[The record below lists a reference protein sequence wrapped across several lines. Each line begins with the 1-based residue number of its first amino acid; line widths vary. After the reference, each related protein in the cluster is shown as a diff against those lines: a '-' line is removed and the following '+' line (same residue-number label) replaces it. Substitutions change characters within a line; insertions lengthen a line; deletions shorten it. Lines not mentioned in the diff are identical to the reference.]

1 MARVL
6 LHKCTGCSE
15 YTMQTEKC
23 PSCGGKV
30 AATRPA
36 KYSPEDHYGEYRRKL
51 KQMERDASGI
61 RQ

>member
-15 YTMQTEKC
+15 YTMQTATC

-30 AATRPA
+30 APARPA
-36 KYSPEDHYGEYRRKL
+36 KYSPEDHYGEYRRRLKKL
-51 KQMERDASGI
+51 EKESDGKR
-61 RQ
+61 

>member
-15 YTMQTEKC
+15 YTMQTDAC
-23 PSCGGKV
+23 PHCGGKV
-30 AATRPA
+30 QAARPA

-51 KQMERDASGI
+51 KKLERGDDAQS
-61 RQ
+61 

>member
-1 MARVL
+1 MARIL

-30 AATRPA
+30 EAARPA
-36 KYSPEDHYGEYRRKL
+36 KFSPEDHYGEYRRKL
-51 KQMERDASGI
+51 KKMERDASGAGK
-61 RQ
+61 